1 MKKTFFVIL
10 LIAISITTGCVHEQ
24 RINPPNSGRNRFK
37 IDRFYYMQ
45 NRWSYLNN
53 NWIVSE
59 NTSPELLG
67 LRFGI
72 SEELA
77 KKDVSE
83 FIISQRNYSG
93 WDRFL
98 ASINLRNINF
108 YIIN

>member
-1 MKKTFFVIL
+1 MRKIFYAIL
-10 LIAISITTGCVHEQ
+10 LIAFSLATGCVHEQ
-24 RINPPNSGRNRFK
+24 RINPPKSGRNRFK

-72 SEELA
+72 PKKLA

-83 FIISQRNYSG
+83 FISTQRAYSG

-108 YIIN
+108 YIKN